1 MIPFPNDLNSTNP
14 PGTSW
19 IEFFIQGRSPELLEQ
34 AQRDRGDLG
43 VFTASEMRRA
53 AAAKLR
59 WYENISDRYFAV
71 VEYLLSAC
79 KLNCNPF
86 KPYNKHA
93 PNCPVEDLG
102 L

>member
-1 MIPFPNDLNSTNP
+1 MIPLPNDLDGGIP

-19 IEFFIQGRSPELLEQ
+19 IEFFIQGRSPDLLEQ
-34 AQRDRGDLG
+34 AQRDIHSD
-43 VFTASEMRRA
+43 VFTAADMRMA
-53 AAAKLR
+53 AMAKLR